1 MFQDIVE
8 TEMFYVAVMGTERSG
23 TEVFNK
29 EFFKNEPSVLG
40 KIVPEAEAY
49 EDIIK
54 VYEFGVSKSLSLYAD
69 FKKRTAVCG
78 VNS

>member
-29 EFFKNEPSVLG
+29 EFFKNEPSFWVRLFLKLKHM
-40 KIVPEAEAY
+40 KIS
-49 EDIIK
+49 
-54 VYEFGVSKSLSLYAD
+54 SKYMNLV
-69 FKKRTAVCG
+69 FQ
-78 VNS
+78 NH